1 MAEKTVCVSRA
12 LNPLCI
18 SVPLLAAGMEEGRQM
33 VGNIFGQLPEQS
45 RAVPASLAAAH

>member
-1 MAEKTVCVSRA
+1 MCVSRA

-45 RAVPASLAAAH
+45 LDAPASLAAAH